1 MLSAFFQ
8 NNLDIIYFI
17 YGLAFFFMGVAI
29 FVYPRRGSIL
39 RLADIIW
46 LLAIFGIMHGVSEW
60 LDLVFIIQK
69 FPPAFLAAMRLIVL
83 FISYVFLFEFGR
95 RLVSLISANKFFKG
109 WLTVFLSFSTLI
121 LILVLQG
128 EKGIWPRYLLCF
140 PGGLMT
146 AYGFIAYSNG
156 SECVLGPQ
164 NIKRYCYIVAGAIFI
179 YGIFG
184 GLIVPKALFPVA
196 AIINN
201 DSFFRLVG
209 IPVQF
214 FRAACAIIMAWAVW
228 NILGIFNWEINKN
241 LKYSLEQANAA
252 SSYFDNIITSMA
264 DSLIVS
270 GPDGRIKLINKA
282 SSELLGYSERDL
294 IGMPI
299 VNIFAEQEIE
309 EILNELEESA
319 FLLSKDYKIIEAN
332 NIFLEKVGMGKKEV
346 IGQYCYSVTHH
357 SDRICELP
365 NDRCPVRGVELS
377 AEMHTHLDID
387 GNKRL
392 VTVIAAPI
400 KNQAGEV
407 VYYLH
412 LSRDVK
418 GIKKEGD
425 LLLDQQDIKILTEKL
440 ENYVHKLELK
450 EALSKGESGK
460 IERIYGIK
468 NLDMYYQTKLK
479 ERIPVSFSASNITG
493 REGNTLGVVCVA
505 RDMRQIRQLRE
516 KEKEIAV
523 ARATA
528 MAEHSHAEE
537 IEELY
542 SELEKSYS
550 ELKSTQA
557 DLIQAEKMRVVG
569 TLAAGI
575 AHEVKN
581 PLAIVLQGIDYLSG
595 RLPKE
600 DKNIES
606 TLSFMDEAVERAC
619 SIIQDLLDFSG
630 ISKLYFAPGNINS
643 IIEKSISLVKYQL
656 DKNHIRLVEEFAQGL
671 PEVEMDNNRM
681 EQVFVN
687 LFINAINAM
696 PDGGELEIKTYARLS
711 RGQEKLITVEIED
724 TGVGIPEEAMPKIF
738 EPFFTTRRDMGG
750 TGLGLLIVRNIVE
763 LHNGK
768 IQVKN
773 RPEGTG
779 VKVTLDFKTYKKE
792 GE

>member
-1 MLSAFFQ
+1 MLSGIFS
-8 NNLDIIYFI
+8 NNLDIVYFI

-29 FVYPRRGSIL
+29 LVYPRRGSIL
-39 RLADIIW
+39 MLADIIW
-46 LLAIFGIMHGVSEW
+46 LLALFGIIHGVNEW
-60 LDLVFIIQK
+60 LDLVFVIQK
-69 FPPAFLAAMRLIVL
+69 FPPAYLAVLRLIIL
-83 FISYVFLFEFGR
+83 FISYIFLFEFGR
-95 RLVSLISANKFFKG
+95 RLINLTFAKRFFNG
-109 WLTVFLSFSTLI
+109 WLTICISSLTLI
-121 LILVLQG
+121 LILVSENG
-128 EKGIWPRYLLCF
+128 RGIWPRYLLCF

-146 AYGFIAYSNG
+146 AYGFIAYCNG

-164 NIKRYCYIVAGAIFI
+164 NIKRYCYIAAAAVFI
-179 YGIFG
+179 YGILG
-184 GLIVPKALFPVA
+184 GLIVPKAPFPLA
-196 AIINN
+196 AVINN
-201 DSFFRLVG
+201 DSFFRLAG

-214 FRAACAIIMAWAVW
+214 FRASCAILLAWSIW
-228 NILGIFNWEINKN
+228 NILGIFNWEMNRN
-241 LKYSLEQANAA
+241 LKNSLEQANAA
-252 SSYFDNIITSMA
+252 SSYLDNVITSMA

-270 GPDGRIKLINKA
+270 GPDGRIKFINN
-282 SSELLGYSERDL
+282 STSEFLGYSEREL
-294 IGMPI
+294 IGMPV

-309 EILNELEESA
+309 EILNELGETA

-332 NIFLEKVGMGKKEV
+332 NIFLEKSGMTKNEV

-365 NDRCPVRGVELS
+365 NDRCPVKEGELS

-400 KNQAGEV
+400 KNQAGQV

-425 LLLDQQDIKILTEKL
+425 LLLDPQDIKILTEKL

-450 EALSKGESGK
+450 EALSKGESGRIRK
-460 IERIYGIK
+460 IHGVK
-468 NLDMYYQTKLK
+468 NLDMYYQTKSN
-479 ERIPVSFSASNITG
+479 ERIPVSFSASAITG
-493 REGNTLGVVCVA
+493 KDGGMLGVVCVG
-505 RDMRQIRQLRE
+505 RDMREIRQLRE

-523 ARATA
+523 ARATV

-550 ELKSTQA
+550 ELKSAQA
-557 DLIQAEKMRVVG
+557 NLIQAEKMRVVG

-600 DKNIES
+600 DKNIET

-630 ISKLYFAPGNINS
+630 ISKLYFAPGDINS

-656 DKNHIRLVEEFAQGL
+656 DKNRIRLAEEFAQDIPG
-671 PEVEMDNNRM
+671 VEMDNNRM

-696 PDGGELEIKTYARLS
+696 PDGGELKIKTYTRLS
-711 RGQEKLITVEIED
+711 EEGKLITIEIED
-724 TGVGIPEEAMPKIF
+724 TGIGIPEEAMPKIF

-768 IQVKN
+768 IAVEN
-773 RPEGTG
+773 RPEGRG
-779 VKVTLDFKTYKKE
+779 VKVILDFKTYRKE
-792 GE
+792 GD